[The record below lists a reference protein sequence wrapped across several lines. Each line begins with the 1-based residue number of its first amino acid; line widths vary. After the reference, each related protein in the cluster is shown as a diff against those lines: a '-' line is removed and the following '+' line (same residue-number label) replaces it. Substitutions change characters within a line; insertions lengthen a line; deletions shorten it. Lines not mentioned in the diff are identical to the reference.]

1 MIAFLLACTEEPA
14 PRPADEAP
22 GEPVLDLL
30 TWDGEQF
37 TYAPGFEP
45 YTLATP
51 LFSDYASKERAIRLP
66 EGEVATYTDDGV
78 FDFPLGTVI
87 VKSFLMAPDL
97 RDPMADRR
105 VIETRV
111 LTLEEDGWDSW
122 PYLWNEEQT
131 EATRAASG
139 AVLDLT
145 MIGRDGR
152 DVDFAYL
159 VPQRNQCVDCH
170 EATVGDDR
178 ENLPIGPKARNLNH
192 GGQLQAWVDRGLL
205 DRAPD
210 DAPAATDARTLVGV
224 DPATLPDDV
233 LFPAARDYLD
243 VNCAHCH
250 NPDGDEGRSSQ
261 LFLNQDND
269 DPFRLGVCKKPGSA
283 GKGTGGLTYDVVPG
297 QPEASILWYRLQTD
311 TLGEMMPDIG
321 RSLVDVDGV
330 ALVAEWIRRLEGTC
344 SEP

>member
-1 MIAFLLACTEEPA
+1 MIALLLACAEDPGPGPGPEE
-14 PRPADEAP
+14 EA
-22 GEPVLDLL
+22 EPVLDLL

-37 TYAPGFEP
+37 TYDEGFEP

-51 LFSDYASKERAIRLP
+51 LFSDHASKERAIRLP
-66 EGEVATYTDDGV
+66 EGTVAGYTDDGV
-78 FDFPLGTVI
+78 LDFPVGTVI
-87 VKSFLMAPDL
+87 VKSFLFPADL
-97 RDPMADRR
+97 RDPSADRR
-105 VIETRV
+105 VVETRV

-139 AVLDLT
+139 AVLDLSVV
-145 MIGRDGR
+145 GLEGEE
-152 DVDFAYL
+152 VDFAYL

-178 ENLPIGPKARNLNH
+178 ENLPIGPTARNLNH
-192 GGQLQAWVDRGLL
+192 GDQLQQWVDRGLL

-224 DPATLPDDV
+224 DPTTLPDEV

-250 NPDGDEGRSSQ
+250 NPNGAGRTSGLVLWAGEQNPAVS
-261 LFLNQDND
+261 
-269 DPFRLGVCKKPGSA
+269 GVCKSPVAAGQGSGDLSFDITPGHA
-283 GKGTGGLTYDVVPG
+283 D
-297 QPEASILWYRLQTD
+297 QSIMIHRMRSND
-311 TLGEMMPDIG
+311 PAVMMPELG
-321 RSLVDVDGV
+321 RAVVHDEGV
-330 ALVAEWIRRLEGTC
+330 ALVESWIDQLPGSC
-344 SEP
+344 ALP